1 MLRDQLIKEL
11 LELLEK
17 ANLRELR
24 GLLKFAKSYI
34 K

>member
-17 ANLRELR
+17 ASLHELR

>member
-17 ANLRELR
+17 ASLRELQ